1 MDKYGN
7 PLAKT
12 VKLDSRKLDRD
23 ACSKP
28 QARNLEIL
36 QIRRPRVGDARNWL
50 EIRPHFA
57 GRTQYAKFIGHR
69 IEAHHIPLT
78 PSIIQR
84 RRTLRTEQKGI
95 GHGLILPVALCSKI
109 RTVLLEV
116 IGPFMRIREWHGRI
130 GNRSTPQWKRDQH
143 PPMSCPAHHHGR
155 IVDTRAR
162 SSGG

>member
-7 PLAKT
+7 TLAKT

-28 QARNLEIL
+28 QARNLDIL
-36 QIRRPRVGDARNWL
+36 QVRRPRVGDARNWL
-50 EIRPHFA
+50 EIRSHFA

-69 IEAHHIPLT
+69 IESHHIPLT

-84 RRTLRTEQKGI
+84 RRTLRAEQKGI

-116 IGPFMRIREWHGRI
+116 IGPFMRIREWHG
-130 GNRSTPQWKRDQH
+130 S
-143 PPMSCPAHHHGR
+143 SA
-155 IVDTRAR
+155 IVALSLIHISEPTRL
-162 SSGG
+162 GMI